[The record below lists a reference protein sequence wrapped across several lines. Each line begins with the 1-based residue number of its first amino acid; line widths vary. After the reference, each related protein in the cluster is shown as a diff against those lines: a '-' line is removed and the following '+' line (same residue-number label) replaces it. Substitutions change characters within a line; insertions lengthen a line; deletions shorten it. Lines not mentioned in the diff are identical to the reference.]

1 MNTFKPIFYKKSQVA
16 FMVQVAVHFDPGFAG
31 RIGEPPTRVN
41 MVAAGVAPPTAKIA
55 QAFGLRK
62 DGRRFVWNPR

>member
-31 RIGEPPTRVN
+31 RIGEPSARVN
-41 MVAAGVAPPTAKIA
+41 LVAVGVAAPTAKIA
-55 QAFGLRK
+55 QAFGLQK
-62 DGRRFVWNPR
+62 TGRRFVWNPR

>member
-31 RIGEPPTRVN
+31 RIGEPSARVSL
-41 MVAAGVAPPTAKIA
+41 VAAGVAAPTAKIV

-62 DGRRFVWNPR
+62 ERKAFVWNPR